1 MIEEKE
7 EGKLK
12 EKIEFLNKYHINQ
25 RIEDEIKWIVNDY
38 HFENIE
44 ITSRIK
50 SFDSARFK
58 LEQKKYKTID
68 ELKDLIG
75 VMIVCKNETQIYEIT
90 KVIEERLLVIQKKD
104 YIKQSK
110 MGYQS
115 IHLKIQR
122 DSKLFYEIQIKTE
135 AMKKAQTVIHNKIY
149 KNQKMPKILRD
160 ILTPIIF
167 NSVLWYENINLVK
180 KEKL

>member
-1 MIEEKE
+1 MIRKE
-7 EGKLK
+7 EQDKLK
-12 EKIEFLNKYHINQ
+12 DKIEFLNKYHINQ
-25 RIEDEIKWIVNDY
+25 KIENEIEWILNEY

-50 SFDSARFK
+50 SFDSALFK
-58 LEQKKYKTID
+58 FNEKSYEQIE

-75 VMIVCKNETQIYEIT
+75 VMIVCKNKKQIYEVT
-90 KVIEERLLVIQKKD
+90 KVIEEKLLVIQKKD
-104 YIKQSK
+104 YIEQPK

-122 DSKLFYEIQIKTE
+122 DSEIFYEIQIKTE
-135 AMKKAQTVIHNKIY
+135 AMKKAQKVTHNKIY
-149 KNQKMPKILRD
+149 KNHKMPKILRD

-167 NSVLWYENINLVK
+167 NSVLWYENKISIK
-180 KEKL
+180 IG